1 MNINLTQVYSLVNE
15 QAEQLTQ
22 MPEGK
27 IKILGNIFKALP
39 SDDSTNPKELIREL
53 IRAGKVDA
61 LKQKRLSQE
70 EVQRIQELREQGKT
84 QREIAEEIGIAHQA
98 VDYQLAKNDKCQIL
112 PDPTPSYLEPVDDK
126 AFPISEVLG
135 SNVIKA
141 PVEFKKPDPI
151 PDDDDDEG
159 VGGSNL

>member
-1 MNINLTQVYSLVNE
+1 MLVNE
-15 QAEQLTQ
+15 QAEETLL
-22 MPEGK
+22 PREK
-27 IKILGNIFKALP
+27 AKALGRIFTALP

-112 PDPTPSYLEPVDDK
+112 PDPTPSYLEPDDDK

-135 SNVIKA
+135 SNIIKA
-141 PVEFKKPDPI
+141 PVEFKKPTVQKEVHVDPDY
-151 PDDDDDEG
+151 PDDDDEG